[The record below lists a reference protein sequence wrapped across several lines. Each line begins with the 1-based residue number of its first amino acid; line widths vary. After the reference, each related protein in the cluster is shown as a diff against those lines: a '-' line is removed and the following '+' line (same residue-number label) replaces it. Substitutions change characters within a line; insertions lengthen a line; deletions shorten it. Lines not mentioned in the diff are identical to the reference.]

1 MSQSDQFDNY
11 NNGNNEANTVSDT
24 YTTESSADI
33 YNTPDVSSSS
43 LNDTPMQEIVET
55 AEDSG
60 VIEESTLEVISEA
73 DTVIEDAVTE
83 DSNTAPQ
90 ESYTN
95 DSTDNPYGVSVN
107 KNTYYSDPY
116 ANNPYVGQNA
126 QNNSP
131 YNNNPYMN
139 PSYGGQTAQNN
150 NTYNGNPYMN
160 TPYGGQTAQ
169 NNNPYNSN
177 PYGNSQ
183 YGGQTAQNDNPYNGN
198 PYGNSQYN
206 GQAAQNDNPY
216 YNNSYANNSYGGQ
229 TTQNTSQ
236 YGNNNQYGNPPFG
249 NNQYS
254 PYAVPQKKNN
264 TGLIIGI
271 VAAVIVLFLI
281 AFGALTYKVVS
292 LYSDGRASIRSDR
305 EEYNFDDWDKG
316 QDQDKNQD
324 RRDGDSRDDDQ
335 YDDDYNDYDYGYDDY
350 DEYNYD
356 DDEYYTLHDDIK
368 ENLSYS
374 VEFDYYEYDTDYENV
389 DIMVFYPVISNKD
402 GDIPNLDKLNSTIQ
416 SEIDFLVEYFEDE
429 YEEYFTDDGDS
440 YFQASSTGYV
450 TYMDEEK
457 LSIVFSENVYSDY
470 YNDVFLYSIN
480 IDMEN
485 GIILDNESMLN
496 VNDDFSVEFRE
507 KSDIQNGEISYLTR
521 MSDQEITAHFDS
533 TDIIVFYTP
542 QGMEIGFNYDE
553 GWVTVTYKDYEQYL
567 KVF

>member
-553 GWVTVTYKDYEQYL
+553 G
-567 KVF
+567 